1 MTIFMTWQLL
11 VTLDG
16 IRNSCDVIWR
26 MFFMVTSDDPSG
38 CRKSFTDFA
47 RSRSTRGDLSSLA
60 TPSPAGLKQSPS
72 HKISNTELRQRNC
85 QHIFMFKV
93 GYRYSLSVGQIQ
105 IQLGQLLHPIRYSG
119 GRDPRAAQPP
129 RIRQGWTELLFQP
142 KVSMFHVQVYQS
154 NHFFFSFQLL

>member
-1 MTIFMTWQLL
+1 MTFETLITILTIKNLNSWQSLWPDNYEWHWAAFAIL
-11 VTLDG
+11 AMF
-16 IRNSCDVIWR
+16 IWR
-26 MFFMVTSDDPSG
+26 MFFIFTSDDPSG

-105 IQLGQLLHPIRYSG
+105 IQLGQLLFPIRYSG

-129 RIRQGWTELLFQP
+129 RIRQGWTF
-142 KVSMFHVQVYQS
+142 VSTES
-154 NHFFFSFQLL
+154 

>member
-105 IQLGQLLHPIRYSG
+105 IQLGQLLTQPNPIFRRS
-119 GRDPRAAQPP
+119 RSPCSTTATNTSRLN
-129 RIRQGWTELLFQP
+129 RTFVSTE
-142 KVSMFHVQVYQS
+142 S
-154 NHFFFSFQLL
+154 